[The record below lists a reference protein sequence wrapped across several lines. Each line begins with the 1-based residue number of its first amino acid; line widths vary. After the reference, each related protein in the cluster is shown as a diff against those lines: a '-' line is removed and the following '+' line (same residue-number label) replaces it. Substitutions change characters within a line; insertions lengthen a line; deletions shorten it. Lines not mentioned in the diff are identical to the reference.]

1 MSAATDDGEATDPRV
16 EAFKRFLAAHDAWK
30 ADPDDPDTPNATEMA
45 ILRDDMLTETIGAI
59 GDDPVVAQF
68 RSLIPLAKAFLTKQ
82 DKPGTHA
89 KAIHL
94 VDSAFDLFC
103 QVGVRTAAQ
112 HIFYAA
118 VRNAVGADMDKP
130 PWDLPA
136 EQYTAAGAAGLLR
149 GEAAL
154 HELITSRLLPSDLGP
169 QMALDAR
176 VQSGGDESLFGRK
189 VEGRRRQNKLGTLLD
204 NVRSESV
211 LRAHYEAGREGCGWK
226 TAHQRLFAGVAATET
241 LNDWNKR
248 ADSEL
253 RTLARS
259 AGEKAGRQ
267 VQLNAREQAI
277 EDCILRRPV
286 EDIARDLRNLTKK

>member
-94 VDSAFDLFC
+94 VNSAFDLFC

-176 VQSGGDESLFGRK
+176 VQSGGDESLYRPQGRGAQTAK
-189 VEGRRRQNKLGTLLD
+189 QTRHAARQRPVG
-204 NVRSESV
+204 
-211 LRAHYEAGREGCGWK
+211 
-226 TAHQRLFAGVAATET
+226 
-241 LNDWNKR
+241 KR
-248 ADSEL
+248 AQGAL
-253 RTLARS
+253 RGGAR
-259 AGEKAGRQ
+259 GLR
-267 VQLNAREQAI
+267 L
-277 EDCILRRPV
+277 EDGASTFVRWRRGY
-286 EDIARDLRNLTKK
+286 RDTQ